1 MMDLDRKIAAFESL
15 GEVLAISNAKGM
27 QSAVLPAIPTSS
39 GFRSA
44 AHRPTSNLQPAT
56 CNLQPASISNKNLIP
71 DIYITKLNDAIA
83 SAIIQNPWFIEEY
96 VRFAIRAIVQMLT
109 RDSILNWLRPYKDK
123 LAHQRNPVNVGVV
136 MPGNI
141 PLAGF
146 HDFLCVLM
154 SGNRFIGKLSSD
166 DNILLPAIAEILV
179 DIEPSFKETIV
190 FCDHRLTGF
199 DAVIATGSNN
209 TARYFDYYFGKYPG
223 IIRHHRNSVAVIDG
237 EENMNDLEALADD
250 IFIYFGL
257 GCRNVSKV
265 FLPFHVNPDILY
277 TGMDKYR
284 FVADHYKYR
293 NNYDYCKSI
302 FMINGVKHSD
312 NGFLLLTENSSLSS
326 PLAVVY
332 YEYYDDPVRLNEL
345 LRQNANKLQ
354 CIISKN
360 NSIRQRIP
368 FGTAQQ
374 PALADYADGID
385 TMNFLIGV
393 K

>member
-1 MMDLDRKIAAFESL
+1 MDIDRKIDAFVAL
-15 GEVLAISNAKGM
+15 GEIFATPLS
-27 QSAVLPAIPTSS
+27 P

-44 AHRPTSNLQPAT
+44 TLPFTCNLQLAT
-56 CNLQPASISNKNLIP
+56 CNLQPASTSNKNLIP
-71 DIYITKLNDAIA
+71 DIYITKLNDAITTT
-83 SAIIQNPWFIEEY
+83 ILQNPWFIEEY
-96 VRFAIRAIVQMLT
+96 VRFAIRAIAQMLT
-109 RDSILNWLRPYKDK
+109 RDSLIKWLRPYKEK

-166 DNILLPAIAEILV
+166 DNILLPAITEVLI
-179 DIEPSFKETIV
+179 DIEPSFKETVV

-199 DAVIATGSNN
+199 DVIIATGSDN

-223 IIRHHRNSVAVIDG
+223 IIRHHRNSVAVIGG
-237 EENMNDLEALADD
+237 EESNDDLEALADD

-265 FLPFHVNPDILY
+265 FLPADVNPDILF
-277 TGMDKYR
+277 TGMHKYR

-293 NNYDYCKSI
+293 NNYDCRKSI
-302 FMINGVKHSD
+302 FIINGVKHSD
-312 NGFLLLTENSSLSS
+312 NGFLLLTENTSLSS

-332 YEYYDDPVRLNEL
+332 YEYYDDPVRLNEW
-345 LRQNANKLQ
+345 LRKNSDKIQ

-360 NSIRQRIP
+360 SIIQQRIP
-368 FGTAQQ
+368 FGMAQQ